1 MFSSSVHPLTLSQ
14 RDKTSVILLWL
25 TPGNF
30 TRQTEN
36 SHQERVN
43 LNDNGILL
51 KIHSASQNVN
61 RKRRYLN
68 INTHTETY
76 ICIYMY
82 VCMCASVYL
91 FIGKMNYLSRRGR
104 KSTEIAWS
112 LEANPRGCSW
122 HSGSRMSLT
131 TATTVR
137 FHLHRVIWSKLP
149 LSHVRRVLSNLTLPS
164 IIGCLRVL
172 RFPPLVILNPM
183 RGGRYWT
190 SREDSLGSW

>member
-68 INTHTETY
+68 INTHTQ
-76 ICIYMY
+76 IYMCMY
-82 VCMCASVYL
+82 VCVCMCVCVCVCIYWKNDVAL
-91 FIGKMNYLSRRGR
+91 PKRE
-104 KSTEIAWS
+104 EIDRNR
-112 LEANPRGCSW
+112 LKFR
-122 HSGSRMSLT
+122 
-131 TATTVR
+131 
-137 FHLHRVIWSKLP
+137 SKP
-149 LSHVRRVLSNLTLPS
+149 AGVFVA
-164 IIGCLRVL
+164 
-172 RFPPLVILNPM
+172 
-183 RGGRYWT
+183 
-190 SREDSLGSW
+190 